1 MTGQIIPFQ
10 SYRERGQAAAPPAAP
25 CRHLNDPSR
34 PIRSQTDLG
43 PPVRNTRILKLQVA
57 RIAQLLDELEELAWT
72 SDNFPPAIVGQA
84 HAGIERARR
93 ILQRCSGSE
102 RNAGREN
109 DIEGDPQ
116 PDVDGEMLERMYR
129 ELNPGD

>member
-10 SYRERGQAAAPPAAP
+10 SYRERGQAAAPPAP
-25 CRHLNDPSR
+25 PSRLNDPSR
-34 PIRSQTDLG
+34 PIRSETDLG
-43 PPVRNTRILKLQVA
+43 PPVRNTRILRLQVA
-57 RIAQLLDELEELAWT
+57 RIAQLLDELEELART

-93 ILQRCSGSE
+93 ILQPCSGSE
-102 RNAGREN
+102 RNAGRED